1 MFLLVKV
8 TSEGLTRIADMIDD
22 GRLTTCIGAV
32 LPLSDARV
40 ALEMLA
46 GRPYKRGEIVL
57 RPDAQSGD

>member
-1 MFLLVKV
+1 
-8 TSEGLTRIADMIDD
+8 MIDD

-57 RPDAQSGD
+57 RPEAQSGD